1 MKEESLSP
9 QLLLDY
15 LIELGTAL
23 MSAGCPTHRLEDL
36 LVTVASHHGH
46 QLDVFSVPTGL
57 FVGLRTP
64 EGEPSLTTMVRV
76 REWKHDL
83 YLLAALDEVV
93 NEVVDEKLSLV
104 AARQRIREVIKRP
117 RPWTRPEQLIA
128 SGLGS
133 AGAAVTL
140 GGGWMDCLLA
150 AAGGVVLRAIM
161 LILSEASGVRTL
173 ESFVGGVV
181 AGLTAWFAT
190 IISPGSIRDV
200 LILAIIVQLL
210 PGLTLTTGLAELSTK
225 NLVAG
230 TARLMHAGITL
241 LSLAFGI
248 AIVVSIAKAVTPD
261 LPPPI
266 AHEPLQWWWQVIAL
280 LLAALSFGV
289 MLGLQKGKLH
299 VALGAGVL
307 VWGVTLLTRP
317 LPGVHAAF
325 LNALALSLGA
335 NLWARLTRRPAQIF
349 LMPGLLLLVP
359 GALSFRSL
367 DTLLSGD
374 AVSGVSSGADVLL
387 IAGGIVMGLL
397 VANVALPPRKAL

>member
-1 MKEESLSP
+1 
-9 QLLLDY
+9 
-15 LIELGTAL
+15 
-23 MSAGCPTHRLEDL
+23 
-36 LVTVASHHGH
+36 
-46 QLDVFSVPTGL
+46 
-57 FVGLRTP
+57 
-64 EGEPSLTTMVRV
+64 
-76 REWKHDL
+76 
-83 YLLAALDEVV
+83 
-93 NEVVDEKLSLV
+93 
-104 AARQRIREVIKRP
+104 
-117 RPWTRPEQLIA
+117 
-128 SGLGS
+128 
-133 AGAAVTL
+133 
-140 GGGWMDCLLA
+140 MDCLLA

-335 NLWARLTRRPAQIF
+335 NLWARLTRRPAQIL